1 MGNLP
6 FSWGQHSERG
16 ANTEFDLESA
26 WVQDERWPLYML
38 SLKDEPAS
46 D

>member
-6 FSWGQHSERG
+6 FRRGQHSERG
-16 ANTEFDLESA
+16 ANTGCDQYTA
-26 WVQDERWPLYML
+26 WCVEERWPLNML
-38 SLKDEPAS
+38 PLKDEPAS